1 MAEWAFTVKKV
12 ADELKVSPKAVY
24 NWINRGKL
32 AALRLPGGDY
42 RIRWSDVAAF
52 IDANY
57 KPVEAADSCQD
68 QNSENLAIASAL
80 EPRSG
85 SSRGPTLSVVE
96 PSPFRRGQQTATKRR
111 FGATST

>member
-1 MAEWAFTVKKV
+1 MSEWSFTVKKV

-24 NWINRGKL
+24 NWIGKGKL

-42 RIRWSDVAAF
+42 RIRWSDVTAF

-57 KPVEAADSCQD
+57 KPVEAAEPCPD
-68 QNSENLAIASAL
+68 QNSENLAIGSAL

-85 SSRGPTLSVVE
+85 SSRGRTPTVVE
-96 PSPFRRGQQTATKRR
+96 LSPHRRGQQTAAKQR
-111 FGATST
+111 FGGTNT